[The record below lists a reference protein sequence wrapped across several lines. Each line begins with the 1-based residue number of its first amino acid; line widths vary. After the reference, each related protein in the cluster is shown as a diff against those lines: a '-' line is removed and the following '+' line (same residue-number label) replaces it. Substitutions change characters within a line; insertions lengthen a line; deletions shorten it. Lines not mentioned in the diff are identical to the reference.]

1 MNVTEFVAAVD
12 RLLSRAHDLFP
23 AEGSAGEQVPTVGAG
38 SPMPLT
44 PSSASSLRT
53 GVSGAAGS
61 YQQAQ
66 TTAAG
71 LDEQVRQAAAQ
82 ARAIGQQ
89 GRSASGMI
97 RDQARQ
103 VAAVAESLGRTPAGT
118 QLLVSA
124 MNQHLSAM
132 HEQVEATQRQYQAVS
147 ERLRQAAAGY
157 RRLPGQRSGTDAVAL
172 GNDTPQD
179 SGKPGWVVGDPRH
192 RPWVGG
198 PGGAAPPGPPEGP
211 RWIEIGPGSGTF
223 VRADEIPGVVVK
235 QPGDLAPSPGYDRSG
250 NPYTWIELVPHSGV
264 FAPSTDFPD
273 ARFMGPNS
281 LGPAGTSEYLPG
293 SGIWVPRDSL
303 VPEPLAP
310 PPASAVTRG
319 D

>member
-23 AEGSAGEQVPTVGAG
+23 AEGGAGGQVPTSGAG
-38 SPMPLT
+38 SSVPAP
-44 PSSASSLRT
+44 PSSGSSLRT
-53 GVSGAAGS
+53 GVSGVAVS

-71 LDEQVRQAAAQ
+71 LDEQVREAAAQ
-82 ARAIGQQ
+82 ALAIGQQ
-89 GRSASGMI
+89 GRAASGMI

-103 VAAVAESLGRTPAGT
+103 VGASAESLARYPAGT
-118 QLLVSA
+118 QLLVAA

-132 HEQVEATQRQYQAVS
+132 QDQVESTQSQFQAVS
-147 ERLRQAAAGY
+147 ATLRQVTAGY
-157 RRLPGQRSGTDAVAL
+157 RKLPGHRSGTDAQPL
-172 GNDTPQD
+172 DNDKPQD

-192 RPWVGG
+192 RPWVAG
-198 PGGAAPPGPPEGP
+198 PGGPTPPGPPDGP

-223 VRADEIPGVVVK
+223 VRADEIPGVVIK
-235 QPGDLAPSPGYDRSG
+235 QPGDLAPSPGYDHSG

-281 LGPAGTSEYLPG
+281 LGPPGTLEYLPG

-303 VPEPLAP
+303 IHEPLAP
-310 PPASAVTRG
+310 PSSATRG